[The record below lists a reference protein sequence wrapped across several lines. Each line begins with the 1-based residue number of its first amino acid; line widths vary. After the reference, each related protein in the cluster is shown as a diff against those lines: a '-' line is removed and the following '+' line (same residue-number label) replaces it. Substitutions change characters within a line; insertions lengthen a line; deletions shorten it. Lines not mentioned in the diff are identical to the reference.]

1 MAGIGDYKKGAKFT
15 LRSGNTPAFKMMGS
29 KSPHKHLALS
39 HKNADHSADHK
50 DKGLFESIT
59 GKKFKDTK
67 LGQDVIGFK
76 EGVTSS
82 LEQAVD
88 KTGTTLGKI
97 ETNIS
102 QGTPIIGPAEDQ
114 INLFNE
120 EKKDVDV
127 NTDVEEKTDAPKLS
141 DAQMGAS
148 NLHKFYKASG
158 DKLPSI
164 SDRRSIYESHGGEG
178 RYVGSKEQ
186 NIFLLDKLKGGG
198 GSDVDV
204 NTPAKDRKQFMVPSV
219 KGGAMQKAADK
230 HNAAARKHNESPATE
245 DHYGDPHGDKPSPNK
260 SHHGTETMMK
270 TWEYKYQT
278 QPTYQTRI
286 LSKIEPKL
294 KGKRKPSGDPN
305 WSEKASE
312 LHGKIKNL
320 EEQGATVETS
330 RRLRTLQNKLNK
342 ELGSKVRHKKNILT
356 GEYKKKIKK

>member
-67 LGQDVIGFK
+67 LGQDLIGFK

-82 LEQAVD
+82 IDQAVE

-97 ETNIS
+97 EKNIS
-102 QGTPIIGPAEDQ
+102 TGDMIIGPGEDQ

-127 NTDVEEKTDAPKLS
+127 NTNVEEKTDAPQLS
-141 DAQMGAS
+141 DAQMGAT

-178 RYVGSKEQ
+178 RYTGSKEQ

-198 GSDVDV
+198 DPPV
-204 NTPAKDRKQFMVPSV
+204 KDRKQFMVPSV
-219 KGGAMQKAADK
+219 KGGAMQERADK

-270 TWEYKYQT
+270 TWDRVYPIKPYYT
-278 QPTYQTRI
+278 
-286 LSKIEPKL
+286 LKKITKL
-294 KGKRKPSGDPN
+294 KGKRRTGDPN

>member
-29 KSPHKHLALS
+29 KSPYKHLALS

-50 DKGLFESIT
+50 DQGLFQSIT

-67 LGQDVIGFK
+67 LGQDLIGFK

-82 LEQAVD
+82 IDQAVD

-97 ETNIS
+97 EKNIS
-102 QGTPIIGPAEDQ
+102 TGTPIIGPGEDQ
-114 INLFNE
+114 INLLNE

-158 DKLPSI
+158 DKLPSV

-178 RYVGSKEQ
+178 RYTGSKEQ

-198 GSDVDV
+198 ES
-204 NTPAKDRKQFMVPSV
+204 PAKDRKQFMVPSV
-219 KGGAMQKAADK
+219 KGGAMQKRADK
-230 HNAAARKHNESPATE
+230 YNAAARKHNKSAATE
-245 DHYGDPHGDKPSPNK
+245 DHYGEPHGDKPSPNK
-260 SHHGTETMMK
+260 HITGDGNHPAHHYGYTKKAVKMQKGQKAKKSGTMK
-270 TWEYKYQT
+270 
-278 QPTYQTRI
+278 
-286 LSKIEPKL
+286 SKVYRLHSEMTKMEARPAKAEHWNPKL
-294 KGKRKPSGDPN
+294 EKLVAKRKKRKEKGKSTERV
-305 WSEKASE
+305 
-312 LHGKIKNL
+312 
-320 EEQGATVETS
+320 Q
-330 RRLRTLQNKLNK
+330 
-342 ELGSKVRHKKNILT
+342 
-356 GEYKKKIKK
+356 KKINKQMKKAGN